1 MGLNSVSE
9 ALRSAIDNAD
19 LIVVG
24 AGFFGLTIAERAASD
39 SRAKVLV
46 LDRRGEI
53 GGNAYSYREPE
64 TGIEVHK
71 YGSHLFHTSNNHVWD
86 YVRRFTDFNDYRHT
100 VHTIHKGKVYSLPIN
115 LGTICEFLG
124 RSVSPGEAQHW
135 VRSESQS
142 LDPGTATNFE
152 DRAIALI
159 GRPLYEA
166 FIRGYTEKQW
176 QTNPRDLPA
185 GVISRLPVRYT
196 FNNRYFNDRW
206 EGLPLNGYSAWFE
219 RMIDSPLIDIRTGV
233 DFFDI
238 RDLIPTGTPV
248 VYTGPLD
255 EFFDYR
261 AGTLTWRTLDFDITV
276 LDVEDF
282 QGTSVMNYADTD
294 VTHTRIHEFKH
305 LHPERETV
313 VGKTVIMKEFSRF
326 AHQRDEPYYPVNSE
340 SDRKVLQQYREMA
353 AATSNVTFGGRLGSY
368 QYLDMH
374 MAIAS
379 ALSTYER
386 DILSVLKQR
395 RS

>member
-1 MGLNSVSE
+1 MVDISE
-9 ALRSAIDNAD
+9 SLGAAIEAAD

-24 AGFFGLTIAERAASD
+24 TGFFGLTVAERAASD
-39 SRAKVLV
+39 SGATVLM

-53 GGNAYSYREPE
+53 GGNAFSYREPE

-71 YGSHLFHTSNNHVWD
+71 YGSHLFHTSNAHVWE
-86 YVRRFTDFNDYRHT
+86 YVRRFTEFNEYRHT
-100 VHTIHKGKVYSLPIN
+100 VYTIHRNKVYSLPIN

-135 VRSESQS
+135 VRSESQG
-142 LDPGTATNFE
+142 LDPGIATNFE

-176 QTNPRDLPA
+176 QTDPRGLPA

-219 RMIDSPLIDIRTGV
+219 RMIDSPLIDVRTGV

-238 RDLIPTGTPV
+238 RDLIPTSTPI

-276 LDVEDF
+276 LGVEDF

-294 VTHTRIHEFKH
+294 VTYTRIHEFKH
-305 LHPERETV
+305 LHPEREPV

-340 SDRKVLQQYREMA
+340 SDRRVLRQYREMA
-353 AATSNVTFGGRLGSY
+353 AATPNVIFGGRLGSY

-386 DILSVLKQR
+386 DILPVLRQR